1 MPNHTDQTRIML
13 AFGYQAAWH
22 GCTLCTPVPESLR
35 ETVGQLEKYNNTE
48 FCVTYIPDEKL
59 ITSTPHSMLTSRA
72 GSSLSEARFKPG
84 RYHSGTRV
92 IEGAS
97 KSGQ

>member
-35 ETVGQLEKYNNTE
+35 ETVGQLEKYDNTE

-72 GSSLSEARFKPG
+72 IKPERGSIQA
-84 RYHSGTRV
+84 
-92 IEGAS
+92 GAVPLWN
-97 KSGQ
+97 KGY